1 MYKETESDCSYI
13 YKKNLTV
20 IKTKNFNV
28 LCFVCAKTASKA
40 VLDMNSQVLEPVK
53 VLSAGTRNQ
62 KT

>member
-1 MYKETESDCSYI
+1 MVDRWLWWPFIIQTKS
-13 YKKNLTV
+13 L
-20 IKTKNFNV
+20 KTKNFNV